1 LHLTEPKALFNL
13 LLARFHK
20 EIFLSAILRR
30 IQLIISEYKLP
41 LYVTEGLKD
50 HKGEGMWETLLHHS
64 QNHAVSV
71 ILVFLEI
78 LVQLLDYIETLDHQ
92 LFALLLS
99 LGEEVGAEDDLGV
112 VDCEHLELV
121 LGLID
126 CMLDLHFEDADVVFA
141 ICEFFFLIHE
151 HPPAHLYLRNT

>member
-13 LLARFHK
+13 LLARFYK
-20 EIFLSAILRR
+20 EIFLSAVLRR
-30 IQLIISEYKLP
+30 IQLIISKYKLP
-41 LYVTEGLKD
+41 LYVTEGLKY
-50 HKGEGMWETLLHHS
+50 HKSEGMWEALLHHS

-99 LGEEVGAEDDLGV
+99 LGEEVGAEDDLRV
-112 VDCEHLELV
+112 VNCEHLELV

-126 CMLDLHFEDADVVFA
+126 CMLDLHFEDADIIFA
-141 ICEFFFLIHE
+141 ISEFFFLINE
-151 HPPAHLYLRNT
+151 HPPAHLYLRNA

>member
-1 LHLTEPKALFNL
+1 
-13 LLARFHK
+13 
-20 EIFLSAILRR
+20 
-30 IQLIISEYKLP
+30 
-41 LYVTEGLKD
+41 VTEGLKD
-50 HKGEGMWETLLHHS
+50 HKSERMWETLLHYS

-78 LVQLLDYIETLDHQ
+78 LVQLLDYVETLDHQ

-99 LGEEVGAEDDLGV
+99 LGEEVGAEDDLRV

-141 ICEFFFLIHE
+141 ICKFFFLIHE
-151 HPPAHLYLRNT
+151 HPSAHLYLRNT